1 MKQIKMIK
9 YKITFKSIESTSS
22 QVGNYKKSKQKEA
35 C

>member
-9 YKITFKSIESTSS
+9 YKITFKSIES